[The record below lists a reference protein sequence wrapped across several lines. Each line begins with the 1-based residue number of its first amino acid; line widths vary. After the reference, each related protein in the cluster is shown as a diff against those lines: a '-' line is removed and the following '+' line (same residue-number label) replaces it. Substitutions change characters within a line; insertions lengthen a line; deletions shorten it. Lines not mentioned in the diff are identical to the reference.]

1 MLPRQARDKIKKA
14 EKKVFAAGIVI
25 RSNVLTRCTD
35 SAGLVAEPGEK
46 TPLLRHFIL
55 NIIILP
61 RQARGKHREISKKR
75 HFLTGVQLVNVQ
87 NNNIWLTGKGGGLK
101 ELTQPRLSQQL
112 NQYYEGVNQSAAF
125 RNRPPQDLHEDPEI
139 VSFIESEP
147 GFLCVAA
154 GSTSAAARIGGCT
167 APAPT
172 LAGATAWQ
180 GVLNGDFSAGM
191 WAWQGHSFPDNPG
204 ATRLPIWH
212 RDSTTWSVVAD
223 GCAKGKSP
231 CARIQTKTI
240 ANGTVASTRF
250 RSSAFDITRTR
261 HGMNLR
267 CAHKRFRSPSF

>member
-1 MLPRQARDKIKKA
+1 
-14 EKKVFAAGIVI
+14 
-25 RSNVLTRCTD
+25 
-35 SAGLVAEPGEK
+35 
-46 TPLLRHFIL
+46 
-55 NIIILP
+55 
-61 RQARGKHREISKKR
+61 
-75 HFLTGVQLVNVQ
+75 VQLVNVQ

-267 CAHKRFRSPSF
+267 CAHKRFRSPSKFLSESDRLPRQARNKQHKGERFSYSLSFSARELLPSDGHAAGRVSACTCSGQY